1 MTPDQLRRTLLARP
15 AAPAPRPKSAY
26 LFVGPDGYERDLC
39 RRALLEAALPDPAE
53 REDGYSR
60 LDLADLTLAQVIDD
74 AAAFSLFATRRFI
87 WVSGAEAALPRRL
100 AADTSDSP
108 KNEGVGLLKSWLAN
122 PNPDVVVVFDCSRF
136 DFEGDD
142 KAKLE
147 RVTKFYAP
155 IPDVVEFP
163 RYTPDAARA
172 LIVRRAKEL
181 ELQIGSAETEFLVE
195 ALAADASRIIN
206 ELEKLSLC
214 CGRGQVTEEAIAAL
228 VPNARTAN
236 VFALVA
242 AIGRGDRLRSL
253 DLLDTLVREGEYL
266 PIVLTFVATQLR
278 FALAAHEAK
287 VTNAFQIQSH
297 FQKLGIPMWKSRAEQ
312 VAQTVGVFPKAKL
325 EKAIVSVATADYAM
339 RDIRPDDQTVMERL
353 VFQLTAK

>member
-1 MTPDQLRRTLLARP
+1 MTPELLLRSLAKQ
-15 AAPAPRPKSAY
+15 APRPAY
-26 LFVGPDGYERDLC
+26 LFIGPDGYERDRC
-39 RRALLEAALPDPAE
+39 RKALLEKALPDPAE
-53 REDGYSR
+53 REEGYAR
-60 LDLADLTLAQVIDD
+60 LDLAELTLAQVIDD

-100 AADTSDSP
+100 TAEKEDGP
-108 KNEGVGLLKSWLAN
+108 KNEGVGLLKAWLAN

-147 RVTKFYAP
+147 RVAKFYAP

-163 RYTPDAARA
+163 RYAPDAARA
-172 LIVRRAKEL
+172 LILRRAKEL
-181 ELQIGSAETEFLVE
+181 ELQMGAAETEFLVE
-195 ALAADASRIIN
+195 ALAADASRIMN

-214 CGRGQVTEEAIAAL
+214 CGRGGKVTEEVITAL

-242 AIGRGDRLRSL
+242 AMGRGDRLRSL

-278 FALAAHEAK
+278 LALAAQEAK

-297 FQKLGIPMWKSRAEQ
+297 FQKLGVAMWKSRAEQ
-312 VAQTVGVFPKAKL
+312 VAQTVSMFPKGKL
-325 EKAIVSVATADYAM
+325 EKAIANVALADYAM

-353 VFQLTAK
+353 VWQLTAK

>member
-1 MTPDQLRRTLLARP
+1 MTPDLLLRSLAQKP
-15 AAPAPRPKSAY
+15 PRPVY
-26 LFVGPDGYERDLC
+26 LFIGPDGYERDRC
-39 RRALLEAALPDPAE
+39 RKALLEKALPDPAE
-53 REDGYSR
+53 REEGYTR

-74 AAAFSLFATRRFI
+74 ASAFSLFATRRLI

-100 AADTSDSP
+100 TAEKEDAP

-163 RYTPDAARA
+163 RFTPDAARA
-172 LIVRRAKEL
+172 LIGRRAKEL
-181 ELQIGSAETEFLVE
+181 DLQIGSGETEFLVE
-195 ALAADASRIIN
+195 ALAADAMRIMN

-214 CGRGQVTEEAIAAL
+214 CGRGGKVTEEAIAAL

-242 AIGRGDRLRSL
+242 AMGRGDRIRSL

-266 PIVLTFVATQLR
+266 PIVLTFVGTQLR
-278 FALAAHEAK
+278 LALAAQEAK
-287 VTNAFQIQSH
+287 ATNAFQIQSH

-312 VAQTVGVFPKAKL
+312 VAQTVSYFSKAKL
-325 EKAIVSVATADYAM
+325 EKAIAAVAQADYAM

-353 VFQLTAK
+353 LWQLTAK